1 MSSESVMPALNTM
14 FNRMSNTAFNNIL
27 FNGGTIGCMADA
39 DMHPTMARLYEAAS
53 TLRGIAG
60 QSNLADALNE
70 SPQTLNNWER
80 RGISKRGALAAA
92 QVIGCNPQ
100 WIISGAGGMGP
111 RALFSADLQARLAGM
126 DDAELARCENMLR
139 AHLGMDALLNPKP
152 QPNGMGG
159 ERLAA

>member
-14 FNRMSNTAFNNIL
+14 FNQLSNTAFNNIL
-27 FNGGTIGCMADA
+27 FSRGTIGGMADA
-39 DMHPTMARLYEAAS
+39 DMHPTMERLYEAAS

-100 WIISGAGGMGP
+100 WVISGLGGMGP
-111 RALFSADLQARLAGM
+111 RALFSADLQARLVGM

-139 AHLGMDALLNPKP
+139 AHLGMESVPSPKLH
-152 QPNGMGG
+152 PNGMGG
-159 ERLAA
+159 DRLAA